1 MKKLLWCF
9 IFLSPCPVWSQV
21 LEVLASGGQ
30 QFSGPTTSISATIG
44 EPITGVH
51 PGFKHLGT
59 LGFQQGF
66 LPVPVSA
73 PEIMV
78 ERNQLENPESFRL
91 FPNPATTKLQVYSD
105 ASVSNPAKLRVFN
118 ASGVLQLEMETQLA
132 VTNLDIQLLSPGSYW
147 IVVIRANDV
156 RSTILPFS
164 KINL

>member
-9 IFLSPCPVWSQV
+9 LFLSPCPVWSQV

-30 QFSGPTTSISATIG
+30 QFSGPTISISATIG
-44 EPITGVH
+44 EPIIGIH
-51 PGFKHLGT
+51 PGFSHLGT

-66 LPVPVSA
+66 LPLPVSA

-78 ERNQLENPESFRL
+78 DRNRLEYSENFGL
-91 FPNPATTKLQVYSD
+91 FPNPATTILQVYSG
-105 ASVSNPAKLRVFN
+105 ASVSNPAKLRVFH

-132 VTNLDIQLLSPGSYW
+132 ETILDIQHLSPGSYW
-147 IVVIRANDV
+147 IVVHRANDI